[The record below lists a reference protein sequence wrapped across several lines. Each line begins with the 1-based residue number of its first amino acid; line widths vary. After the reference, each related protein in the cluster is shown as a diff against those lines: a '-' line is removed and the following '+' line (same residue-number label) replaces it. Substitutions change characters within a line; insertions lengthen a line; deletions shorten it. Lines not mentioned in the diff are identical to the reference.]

1 MAVCLNEETLH
12 AWLDGELS
20 ADAAA
25 RAHLTGCAA
34 CAARAREAEQA
45 FRLIHDAFDEELPAF
60 VPSANLRDGVE
71 AALIATTSVTISPWR
86 SFLHSLTAL
95 RPRLAAAIAILVTLF
110 IAGLVVRRW
119 QSVTP
124 EPGKFIGRREGPTVP
139 PQIQPEPQADI
150 RPKPKSRADRR
161 IRRSAPLLAQPEPDA
176 AVVSTKH
183 AGRHARHSKRASG
196 WSFEAGRHLE
206 LTQLLLRSFR
216 NALVEEGDA
225 PVDLAYEK
233 QLSREL
239 LGKNRLLRRSAERKE
254 DSLAGALLGEIEPL
268 LLDIANLPE
277 KPSQEDVR
285 SVKELIRE
293 QKIIATLQIYSA
305 KAER

>member
-25 RAHLTGCAA
+25 AAMTHLAGCAA
-34 CAARAREAEQA
+34 CAARTREVEQA
-45 FRLIHDAFDEELPAF
+45 FRLIQDAFEEDLPAT
-60 VPSANLRDGVE
+60 VPSANLRDKIE
-71 AALIATTSVTISPWR
+71 AALTAAPSLKISSWQ
-86 SFLHSLTAL
+86 SLWHSLTAI
-95 RPRLAAAIAILVTLF
+95 RPRLATAAIALAILF

-119 QSVTP
+119 PSVTP
-124 EPGKFIGRREGPTVP
+124 EPNKIVVRQEGPTVP
-139 PQIQPEPQADI
+139 PQIQPEPQANI
-150 RPKPKSRADRR
+150 RPKPTSCADRR
-161 IRRSAPLLAQPEPDA
+161 IRRSTPLLAQPEPDA
-176 AVVSTKH
+176 VVV
-183 AGRHARHSKRASG
+183 AARHARQSRRTSG

-206 LTQLLLRSFR
+206 QTQLLLRSFR
-216 NALVEEGDA
+216 NAPVEEGDTA
-225 PVDLAYEK
+225 VDLAYEK

-285 SVKELIRE
+285 SVQELIRE